1 MPKAFVALG
10 SNQGD
15 PRRNVLEAMDRL
27 EKYSKAPLM
36 RSSLWETQPVDC
48 PPGSPNFV
56 NAVVGFYPNEGET
69 AETLLQKLLLL
80 EQQFGRMPKK
90 MLNEPRPLD
99 LDLIAFGD
107 QIRSAKN
114 LTLPHPRAHLRG
126 FVLKPLCEIA
136 PDFVLPG
143 RAGSVSQLLKELP
156 PDNAMRKLDA

>member
-10 SNQGD
+10 SNQVD
-15 PRRNVLEAMDRL
+15 PGGKVLEAMDRL
-27 EKYSKAPLM
+27 EKYSERPLM

-56 NAVVGFYPNEGET
+56 NAVVGLCPKEGET
-69 AETLLQKLLLL
+69 AETLLGKLLLL
-80 EQQFGRMPKK
+80 EQEFGRMPKK
-90 MLNEPRPLD
+90 LLNEPRPLD

-107 QIRSAKN
+107 QIRSVKN
-114 LTLPHPRAHLRG
+114 LTLPHPRAHLRS

-143 RAGSVSQLLKELP
+143 HSATVSQLLKELP
-156 PDNAMRKLDA
+156 PDNSMRKLN